1 MSHMNMIS
9 LMGLIGFLGFLGFYT
24 GNFGYFGFFGFFVFF
39 TYAPKKYDEL
49 FDTYVKKAATAAFF
63 TSVAAFCAA
72 LCAVV
77 LLKDPAL
84 IPSLFTLVFVLSV
97 IVFILRLTIY
107 EMAEN
112 IRAREE

>member
-1 MSHMNMIS
+1 MNMIS

-24 GNFGYFGFFGFFVFF
+24 GNYGYFGFFGFFVFF
-39 TYAPKKYDEL
+39 TYALKKYDEL
-49 FDTYVKKAATAAFF
+49 FDTYVKKSATLAFF
-63 TSVAAFCAA
+63 TSVVLFCAA

-77 LLKDPAL
+77 LLGDPAL
-84 IPSLFTLVFVLSV
+84 IPVLFTLVFVVSI

>member
-1 MSHMNMIS
+1 MNMIA

-39 TYAPKKYDEL
+39 TYALKKYDEL
-49 FDTYVKKAATAAFF
+49 FDTYVKKAATTAFF
-63 TSVAAFCAA
+63 TSVVLFCAA

-77 LLKDPAL
+77 LLGDPAL
-84 IPSLFTLVFVLSV
+84 IPTLLTLVFVFSV
-97 IVFILRLTIY
+97 MVFILRLVIY

-112 IRAREE
+112 VRSREE